1 MNDIG
6 AYIEQ
11 QRQAGE
17 VESAGSFTLA
27 IEKARDKLSTYSL
40 ANQEDYV
47 LKVVQCVCSLGVERL
62 NIELTRSTVLVYFE
76 VPQTD
81 DSLSVDN
88 LTRALL
94 NPLEEQHGGRS
105 HLSMA
110 LCALAGSQPIELMW
124 GDWDGESTDIILSL
138 GHGRSEFFRSVPFPR
153 TEPLEPDRRLHLLY
167 LKKTTEGQSVV
178 TSLTSAEKKALSERC
193 SFSSTAIYLNGRLL
207 TPYLPLASHL
217 TDTVRKHTSLYFG
230 SLRFEQNEGP
240 MLWWHC
246 EPKNEAT
253 VSFRR
258 ELPPELTLVEPGLP
272 PVNHLRCP
280 FPKLPLEQPCCF
292 SAVYGIPVYL
302 YGVSKLFYVKD
313 GVMMEPLDL
322 HDAGGGAFAVLDGS
336 KVKTD
341 ITGLKVIISREVEMD
356 RERVIPIWKD
366 MIDDFVDNNPPI
378 YRANKISTT
387 DDAVYFVFGCCLLGP
402 LRAIFEPFLE
412 HATQKTRKAALN
424 AKQFRH
430 QLADRRGF
438 IAYFRGQK
446 DN

>member
-11 QRQAGE
+11 QRQAGQ

-40 ANQEDYV
+40 ANPEDYI

-62 NIELTRSTVLVYFE
+62 NIEITRSTVLVYFE
-76 VPQTD
+76 VPRTD

-94 NPLEEQHGGRS
+94 NPLEERHSARS

-124 GDWDGESTDIILSL
+124 GDWDGASTDIILSL
-138 GHGRSEFFRSVPFPR
+138 GHGRSELFRAVPFPR
-153 TEPLEPDRRLHLLY
+153 TEPLAPDRRLHLLY
-167 LKKTTEGQSVV
+167 LTKNTEGQSVV
-178 TSLTSAEKKALSERC
+178 HSLTSPEKRTLAERC
-193 SFSSTAIYLNGRLL
+193 SFSSAAIYLNGRLL

-230 SLRFEQNEGP
+230 SLRFETNED
-240 MLWWHC
+240 MLLRWHC
-246 EPKNEAT
+246 EPKAEAT
-253 VSFRR
+253 ISFRK
-258 ELPPELTLVEPGLP
+258 ELPPELTLLEPDLP
-272 PVNHLRCP
+272 PVNRLQCP
-280 FPKLPLEQPCCF
+280 FAELPLQETCCF

-313 GVMMEPLDL
+313 GVLTEPLEL
-322 HDAGGGAFAVLDGS
+322 HDAGGGAFAILEGS
-336 KVKTD
+336 EIKTD
-341 ITGLKVIISREVEMD
+341 ITGLKVVISQAVELD
-356 RERVIPIWKD
+356 RERVIPIWKE
-366 MIDDFVDNNPPI
+366 MINDFVDNNPPV
-378 YRANKISTT
+378 YRATKLSTPE
-387 DDAVYFVFGCCLLGP
+387 DAVHFLFGCCMLGP
-402 LRAIFEPFLE
+402 LRPIVEPFLE
-412 HATQKTRKAALN
+412 HTTQKTRKAALN
-424 AKQFRH
+424 AKQFRR

-438 IAYFRGQK
+438 IAYFRDARDK
-446 DN
+446 